1 MEVKNYTLHGDKANK
16 DFDLV
21 VYGST
26 GRPAIAFPEG
36 DSSCLSWE
44 NNGMVDAV
52 ADLVD
57 AGKVQ
62 LFCVDTSDS
71 ESWHAHGALREYRLE
86 NLEGFF
92 AFVEGELATFIKKAS
107 GSKEPPLVLGAGMG
121 ALNATIAM
129 LRRPKD
135 YSGLLALSGTYDV
148 HQLIEGELDEPW
160 RAFSPFDLLAD
171 LTSRKAEA
179 TLLRERQ
186 LAFVCGQ
193 HGSETGADTQ
203 RQLDAAMAERDVP
216 ATFEYWGFDVS
227 HDWYWWHEE
236 LRQFLPCLLVEGG
249 LKRRIQDAL
258 VARAQGEASRAKEVT
273 DQREQELADAKNA
286 LSLAKTAVKESEGRQ
301 RDEEAHIREQR
312 DSSAKLARLA
322 ADAWAER
329 DRIAALLSEAIQK
342 GEAAQAQADAA
353 AKGLADAEWIAG
365 EARAAAQEA
374 VAQCEAAS
382 RRVKDCEAA
391 LEEARAAQASADDAL
406 ERAKRG

>member
-92 AFVEGELATFIKKAS
+92 AFVEGELATFIKKVS
-107 GSKEPPLVLGAGMG
+107 GPKELPLVLGAGMG

-148 HQLIEGELDEPW
+148 HQLIEGDLDEPW

-216 ATFEYWGFDVS
+216 ASTGALTSRMIGTGGTRSSGSFCPASWSKVDSKGAYRMRWSLARRERRAVPRRSRISANRSLPMPRTRSVS
-227 HDWYWWHEE
+227 RRRPSRRARGVRGTRRRTSGSSGIALPSSPG
-236 LRQFLPCLLVEGG
+236 LRQTPGPSG
-249 LKRRIQDAL
+249 T
-258 VARAQGEASRAKEVT
+258 ASPH
-273 DQREQELADAKNA
+273 
-286 LSLAKTAVKESEGRQ
+286 S
-301 RDEEAHIREQR
+301 
-312 DSSAKLARLA
+312 
-322 ADAWAER
+322 
-329 DRIAALLSEAIQK
+329 
-342 GEAAQAQADAA
+342 
-353 AKGLADAEWIAG
+353 
-365 EARAAAQEA
+365 
-374 VAQCEAAS
+374 
-382 RRVKDCEAA
+382 
-391 LEEARAAQASADDAL
+391 
-406 ERAKRG
+406 

>member
-21 VYGST
+21 VYGSK

-236 LRQFLPCLLVEGG
+236 LRQLLPCLLVEGG
-249 LKRRIQDAL
+249 LKRRIQDVL
-258 VARAQGEASRAKEVT
+258 VARAQ
-273 DQREQELADAKNA
+273 
-286 LSLAKTAVKESEGRQ
+286 
-301 RDEEAHIREQR
+301 EEATRAN
-312 DSSAKLARLA
+312 SL
-322 ADAWAER
+322 
-329 DRIAALLSEAIQK
+329 DRKS
-342 GEAAQAQADAA
+342 
-353 AKGLADAEWIAG
+353 
-365 EARAAAQEA
+365 
-374 VAQCEAAS
+374 V
-382 RRVKDCEAA
+382 V
-391 LEEARAAQASADDAL
+391 
-406 ERAKRG
+406 

>member
-21 VYGST
+21 VYGSK

-92 AFVEGELATFIKKAS
+92 AFVEGELATFIKKVS
-107 GSKEPPLVLGAGMG
+107 DSKEPPLVLGAGMG

-148 HQLIEGELDEPW
+148 HQLIEGDLDEPW
-160 RAFSPFDLLAD
+160 RAFSPFDLLDD

-193 HGSETGADTQ
+193 SDSETGADTQ
-203 RQLDAAMAERDVP
+203 RQLDTAMAERDVP

-227 HDWYWWHEE
+227 HDWYWWQEE
-236 LRQFLPCLLVEGG
+236 LRQLLPCLLVEGG

-258 VARAQGEASRAKEVT
+258 VARAQEEATRAKKVA
-273 DQREQELADAKNA
+273 DQREEGLSDAKNA
-286 LSLAKTAVKESEGRQ
+286 LSLAKAAVRKGEERR
-301 RDEEAHIREQR
+301 RDEEAHVKERQ
-312 DSSAKLARLA
+312 DDVAKFTRVAT
-322 ADAWAER
+322 DAWAER
-329 DRIAALLSEAIQK
+329 DRVAALLSEVTQK
-342 GEAAQAQADAA
+342 AEAAQAKVDAA
-353 AKGLADAEWIAG
+353 AKQLSDAEWIAG

-374 VAQCEAAS
+374 VAQREAAR

-391 LEEARAAQASADDAL
+391 LEEARAVQANADEAL
-406 ERAKRG
+406 KRAELG

>member
-92 AFVEGELATFIKKAS
+92 AFVEGELATFIKKVS
-107 GSKEPPLVLGAGMG
+107 GPKELPLVLGAGMG

-193 HGSETGADTQ
+193 SDSETGADTQ

-216 ATFEYWGFDVS
+216 ATFE
-227 HDWYWWHEE
+227 
-236 LRQFLPCLLVEGG
+236 
-249 LKRRIQDAL
+249 
-258 VARAQGEASRAKEVT
+258 
-273 DQREQELADAKNA
+273 
-286 LSLAKTAVKESEGRQ
+286 
-301 RDEEAHIREQR
+301 
-312 DSSAKLARLA
+312 
-322 ADAWAER
+322 
-329 DRIAALLSEAIQK
+329 
-342 GEAAQAQADAA
+342 
-353 AKGLADAEWIAG
+353 
-365 EARAAAQEA
+365 
-374 VAQCEAAS
+374 
-382 RRVKDCEAA
+382 
-391 LEEARAAQASADDAL
+391 
-406 ERAKRG
+406 